1 MVIAGENRPYLSV
14 MENVSIIRSGVAK
27 LACSGIRLLFE
38 R

>member
-1 MVIAGENRPYLSV
+1 MVIPDENRPYLSI
-14 MENVSIIRSGVAK
+14 MENVSIIRRGGAE

>member
-1 MVIAGENRPYLSV
+1 MVISIENRPYLSA
-14 MENVSIIRSGVAK
+14 MENVSIIRSGVAE